1 MEEKWINNL
10 REKMES
16 HEQSEPLGLWD
27 DIEAALNEKK
37 PIPLFN
43 RRKTFLWS
51 ASIGVVAAMLMLVF
65 FLGNRDSSLLTIPTN
80 IEPTIAKQDV
90 REPNRDEDA
99 NKIIEKIEEIEE
111 RKSLLATNI
120 PSYSKQQSSIDNEEQ
135 TVVPLSDEDDMSKK
149 MESESIEEREEVD
162 TKEWNNRQTDSTKES
177 QSEKKHYFPNGKT
190 EYESDDNY
198 IYRRSS
204 KEKGKL
210 IASVY
215 STNLPNTSGESS
227 GYGELIA
234 RTTLPGQMSA
244 NRVEEQGAA
253 ADVIFSN
260 MGEEAYTHTE
270 HKQPIKAGLSIRY
283 QLNDKFGIESGL
295 TYTYLSSNLTSG
307 TVKNLFETEQS
318 LHYVGI
324 PLNVNYNM
332 WRNKHWSF
340 YVSAGGLL
348 EKCVDG
354 KYHTDYIINNKIVET
369 DDDTIKYKPLQF
381 SVNSAVGLQYNMT
394 YKLSVFA
401 EPGVGYYFDNG
412 GDIETIYKEK
422 PFNLNL
428 KFGIRVNIN

>member
-16 HEQSEPLGLWD
+16 HEQPEPSGLWD

-37 PIPLFN
+37 LIPLFN
-43 RRKTFLWS
+43 RRKAFLWS
-51 ASIGVVAAMLMLVF
+51 ASIGAVAAMLMLIF
-65 FLGNRDSSLLTIPTN
+65 LLGNRDSSLLTIPTD
-80 IEPTIAKQDV
+80 IEPTTAKQDV
-90 REPNRDEDA
+90 REPNRDEDT
-99 NKIIEKIEEIEE
+99 NKIIEKTEE

-120 PSYSKQQSSIDNEEQ
+120 PPYNKKQSSIDNEEQ
-135 TVVPLSDEDDMSKK
+135 IVVSLSEEEDLLEKL
-149 MESESIEEREEVD
+149 ESESIEEREEVD
-162 TKEWNNRQTDSTKES
+162 TKEWSNRQTEPTKES
-177 QSEKKHYFPNGKT
+177 QSEKRHYFPNGRT
-190 EYESDDNY
+190 EYETDDNY
-198 IYRRSS
+198 VYRRTS

-260 MGEEAYTHTE
+260 MGEETYTHTE

-283 QLNDKFGIESGL
+283 QLTDKFGIESGL

-307 TVKNLFETEQS
+307 TLKNLFETEQS

-332 WRNKHWSF
+332 WRNKQWSL

-369 DDDTIKYKPLQF
+369 DDDTIKDKPLQF

-394 YKLSVFA
+394 PKLSVFA

-412 GDIETIYKEK
+412 SDIETIYKEK